1 MGVQNGLVDIQLISA
16 DWLKRSPPLFHH
28 LAPPPVNDFLNVLL
42 DSVCSYFIEN
52 LCCMF
57 IRDIGRSLS
66 GFGIKVML
74 ASYEFGSF
82 PSFSIFWNSLRR
94 TDITYF

>member
-1 MGVQNGLVDIQLISA
+1 
-16 DWLKRSPPLFHH
+16 
-28 LAPPPVNDFLNVLL
+28 
-42 DSVCSYFIEN
+42 
-52 LCCMF
+52 MF
-57 IRDIGRSLS
+57 IREIGLKFSFLVLSLS